1 MTTCAECLSVLS
13 TTRLADVPQNS
24 AIASHI
30 ETCPN
35 CSRLVTEMQ
44 VAERSLAL
52 SLDSSIPNM
61 PPSVVAANAITGSE
75 LEHRK
80 SVARWVRR
88 ALAFA
93 TGILVVAF
101 LRSDTGKYMTGADDF
116 QRQSIQIDCLT
127 AASAMDYATP
137 FLKSTHSKIYSS
149 PDRKLITVQGKAQEV
164 SQALAKIELMER
176 MNGCSLPRT
185 KTSEPIPS
193 AGKSG
198 RD

>member
-13 TTRLADVPQNS
+13 TTRLADIPRNS
-24 AIASHI
+24 PVSAHI

-44 VAERSLAL
+44 VAERRLAV

-61 PPSVVAANAITGSE
+61 PPTLVAANAITGSE
-75 LEHRK
+75 LEHRQ

-93 TGILVVAF
+93 TGLLVVAF

-127 AASAMDYATP
+127 AASAMDLATP
-137 FLKSTHSKIYSS
+137 FLRSSHSKVYSS

-164 SQALAKIELMER
+164 AQALAKIELMER
-176 MNGCSLPRT
+176 MNGCLLPRT
-185 KTSEPIPS
+185 RAPEPTP
-193 AGKSG
+193 AAEKPGK
-198 RD
+198 D